1 MSDDTEQS
9 QKTEEPTEHRLE
21 KAEEEGQLALS
32 REVFHLFMLATF
44 ALLLVT
50 WAPSALRSTTALL
63 ATFLDQTHAFGHDG
77 LALRATLTDTL
88 LQLLKTYGL
97 MLLAFVV
104 AAIAAGLLQT
114 RFRVSSQSVT
124 PKLSHL
130 SPQKGL
136 ERLFGPKALG
146 EFLKNILKFV
156 SVGALTATFIW
167 PTATFL
173 NKLARDTVPEMMHD
187 LKGQAVR
194 LMIAFLSA
202 LFLIAGADFF
212 WQRFMH
218 RRSLRMTKQQ
228 IKDEY
233 KELEGDPH
241 IKQRLRQ
248 LRAERSRQ
256 RMMQDVP
263 TATMVITN
271 PTHFAV
277 ALKYELNAPGAPK
290 VVAKGVDFMAFRI
303 RDVAG
308 QHDVPIFEN
317 PPLARGLYDAVEIGD
332 EIPVEFYEAVA
343 QIVRMVYKLDQHNR
357 S

>member
-1 MSDDTEQS
+1 MSDETDES
-9 QKTEEPTEHRLE
+9 QKTEDPTEHRLE

-50 WAPSALRSTTALL
+50 WAPSALRTTTALL
-63 ATFLDQTHAFGHDG
+63 ATFLDQTHALNAEG
-77 LALRATLTDTL
+77 LGLRAVISDTL
-88 LQLLKTYGL
+88 LSLLKTYGL

-104 AAIAAGLLQT
+104 AALAAGLLQT
-114 RFRVSSQSVT
+114 RLKVSSESIT

-130 SPQKGL
+130 SPMKGL
-136 ERLFGPKALG
+136 ERLFGAKALA
-146 EFLKNILKFV
+146 EFFKNILKFV
-156 SVGALTATFIW
+156 TIGALATTLIW
-167 PTATFL
+167 PTTTFL
-173 NKLARDTVPEMMHD
+173 NKIARDTLPEMLRD
-187 LKGQAVR
+187 LNSQVVR
-194 LMIAFLSA
+194 LMIAVLSA
-202 LFLIAGADFF
+202 LFLVAGADFF

-228 IKDEY
+228 VKDEY

-248 LRAERSRQ
+248 LRAEKSRK

-263 TATMVITN
+263 TATMIITN

-290 VVAKGVDFMAFRI
+290 VVAKGLDYLALRI
-303 RDVAG
+303 REVATE
-308 QHDVPIFEN
+308 HNVPIFEN

-343 QIVRMVYKLDQHNR
+343 QIIRLVYKLDQQQ
-357 S
+357 